1 MIKEILKSRA
11 DFATRTDETGKQV
24 LETSRSSVLVPKVKW
39 NGLGI
44 KWLDEGGEENND

>member
-11 DFATRTDETGKQV
+11 DFVTRTDETGKQV

-44 KWLDEGGEENND
+44 KWCEEDRKGN

>member
-11 DFATRTDETGKQV
+11 DFVTRTDETGKQV

-44 KWLDEGGEENND
+44 K

>member
-11 DFATRTDETGKQV
+11 DFVTRTDETGKQV

-39 NGLGI
+39 NGLGPKDSI
-44 KWLDEGGEENND
+44 LV